1 MRRRNKFSSSF
12 DLTNWGINSDGD
24 MTDWEEK
31 GQSTD
36 QTDGG
41 RTQRRDKDRLDMKN
55 GTEMKANKNQN

>member
-1 MRRRNKFSSSF
+1 MYVRRRNKFDSSF

-36 QTDGG
+36 ETDGG
-41 RTQRRDKDRLDMKN
+41 NTETRQRLDVKN